1 MATDRVT
8 WLGHAT
14 VLLELGGARLV
25 TDPVLRPRVAHL
37 VREAPLPDD
46 PGRLDAILISHG
58 HHDHL
63 DLPTVR
69 RLDPS
74 AIVVAPPNTGWA
86 LRLAQHAVRKLSP
99 GDELELAG
107 VRIRAVPAAHD
118 GRRVPVGEAA
128 SAVGFVVAGVYFA
141 GDTEPFP
148 EMAELAG
155 TLEVALLPV
164 AGWGPK
170 VGPGP
175 HGPAAGRRGAGD
187 AAPARRGADP
197 LGDLPPDRAP
207 ADRAS
212 PRRSSSS
219 MRRGSR
225 RRCGWRC
232 SSPASRWRSPGRCDA
247 RSPRRG
253 GASAHVHHHARA
265 RGSPP

>member
-37 VREAPLPDD
+37 VRDAPLPGDL
-46 PGRLDAILISHG
+46 GRLDAILISHG

-74 AIVVAPPNTGWA
+74 ATVVAPPNTGWA

-107 VRIRAVPAAHD
+107 VRILAVPAAHD

-155 TLEVALLPV
+155 TLDVALLPV

-170 VGPGP
+170 VGPG
-175 HGPAAGRRGAGD
+175 HM
-187 AAPARRGADP
+187 DP
-197 LGDLPPDRAP
+197 LRA
-207 ADRAS
+207 AEALAMLR
-212 PRRSSSS
+212 PRLAVPIHWGTYHRIGH
-219 MRRGSR
+219 RQEGRPEQELVEHAAR
-225 RRCGWRC
+225 LAPEVRV
-232 SSPASRWRSPGRCDA
+232 AVLAPGESLEITR
-247 RSPRRG
+247 P
-253 GASAHVHHHARA
+253 V
-265 RGSPP
+265 